1 MKIRYLS
8 KIFWVIVLFVIS
20 NEIHSQ
26 NTLPDFSV
34 NSAGKNKVIISW
46 KNTYSNLVQ
55 VSVQRSYDS
64 IKNFQTIFSA
74 QSPELPG
81 NGYSD
86 NTVIASVKYYYRIFY
101 VFDDGRYYFTKS
113 KSATKTVDIVSQNI
127 IANNPRIIINKTDT
141 NLNKLLPEKFFYV
154 YDRNKDSLL
163 FVYDTLS
170 FSRFKDSIVTR
181 TKDTLNFLNDKEI
194 LLKQYNSLVWRP
206 SVYLFS
212 SERGDLKINLPL
224 VKTHKYRIKI
234 FDDEGNELFDIK
246 NITEGQLYL
255 EKGNFFHA
263 GWFRFELFEDDKLK
277 ERNKFYLEKVF

>member
-1 MKIRYLS
+1 MKITYLS
-8 KIFWVIVLFVIS
+8 KIFWVIVLFVVS
-20 NEIHSQ
+20 AKVHSQ

-34 NSAGKNKVIISW
+34 SSAGKNKVIISW
-46 KNTYSNLVQ
+46 ANTYPNLVQ

-86 NTVIASVKYYYRIFY
+86 NTVVASVKYYYRIFY

-113 KSATKTVDIVSQNI
+113 KSASKSADIVFQKAIVNT
-127 IANNPRIIINKTDT
+127 PRIIINKPDAG
-141 NLNKLLPEKFFYV
+141 LNKLQPEKFFYV

-170 FSRFKDSIVTR
+170 FIHFKDSIVAK

-194 LLKQYNSLVWRP
+194 LLKQYNSLVWKP
-206 SVYLFS
+206 SVYLFTN
-212 SERGDLKINLPL
+212 ERGDLKISLPL
-224 VKTHKYRIKI
+224 AKTHKYRVKI
-234 FDDEGNELFDIK
+234 FDGEGNELFDIK
-246 NITEGQLYL
+246 NITEDQFYL

-277 ERNKFYLEKVF
+277 EKNKFYLEKVF